1 MDKATTIRIKEENYI
16 KLDDIREKMRKE
28 QHKNFTFND
37 ILTELLKQAI

>member
-28 QHKNFTFND
+28 
-37 ILTELLKQAI
+37 